1 MQRVII
7 KANIKENTSK
17 RAGIEG
23 TNSAL
28 KRKYGLE
35 KLNARGQNKCAIVT
49 GLIITAHNFAK
60 FAKLMLKNLN
70 KVNNDSDLSI
80 SAPILQ

>member
-28 KRKYGLE
+28 KRKYSLG
-35 KLNARGQNKCAIVT
+35 KLKVRGQHKCTIVT
-49 GLIITAHNFAK
+49 GLIVTVHNFVK
-60 FAKLMLKNLN
+60 FAKLVLKKPN
-70 KVNNDSDLSI
+70 KVNNVHDISI
-80 SAPILQ
+80 GAPILQ